1 MTHVSSARLS
11 ATRARPTTRRR
22 ILAFILAGGRGERL
36 HPLTRERGKPAVPF
50 GGKYRIIDFVLSNFV
65 NSGIHSIYALVQYKA
80 QSLIE
85 HLRMGWRFG
94 GLPDH
99 FVIAVPPQMRWG
111 ESWYRGTADAIY
123 QNLNLL
129 RDFNPDIVMIFGAD
143 HIYRMDI
150 NQMLAFHL
158 DRDAQVTVAALP
170 VPIEEASGF
179 GIIESDDDGRILG
192 FEEKPAAPRPMRS
205 DPARA
210 LSSMGNY
217 IFNRDIL
224 VETLIE
230 DARRSTDHDF
240 GRTIIP
246 ELYPYAGVF
255 AYDFLANEAP
265 GTKAYEEQGYWRD
278 VGTIA
283 AYWQAHMDLLGATP
297 LFDLDNPQWPILTA
311 PYNGPAVH
319 FIAGEVSDSL
329 IGEGSR
335 VDRAKVRR
343 SILGRGVKV
352 ADGALI
358 EESIVMD
365 HAMIGHGARLQ
376 RTIVDRYNVI
386 ADRDAIGVDL
396 VRDAQLYQ
404 VDPSGIVVLP
414 RGVTRYGS

>member
-1 MTHVSSARLS
+1 MRH
-11 ATRARPTTRRR
+11 R
-22 ILAFILAGGRGERL
+22 ILGFILAGGRGERL
-36 HPLTRERGKPAVPF
+36 QPLTRDRGKPAVPF
-50 GGKYRIIDFVLSNFV
+50 GGKYRIVDFVLSNFV
-65 NSGIHSIYALVQYKA
+65 NSGIHAIYALVQYKA

-85 HLRMGWRFG
+85 HLRVGWRFG

-111 ESWYRGTADAIY
+111 ESWYRGTADAVY

-143 HIYRMDI
+143 HIYRMDLG
-150 NQMLAFHL
+150 QMLTYHL
-158 DRDAQVTVAALP
+158 EHDAQVTVAALP
-170 VPIEEASGF
+170 IPIEDASAF
-179 GIIESDDDGRILG
+179 GIIEADAEGRIRG
-192 FEEKPAAPRPMRS
+192 FEEKPAKPRPLAS
-205 DPARA
+205 DASKA

-246 ELYPYAGVF
+246 ELYPYSGVF
-255 AYDFLANEAP
+255 AYNFLANDVP
-265 GTKAYEEQGYWRD
+265 GTREYEEQGYWRD

-297 LFDLDNPQWPILTA
+297 CFDLDNPQWPILTA
-311 PYNGPAVH
+311 TYGGPALH
-319 FIAGEVSDSL
+319 IINGDITDSL
-329 IGEGSR
+329 IGEGCR
-335 VDRAKVRR
+335 VDHATVRR
-343 SILGRGVKV
+343 SIIGRGVRIEPDAV
-352 ADGALI
+352 I

-365 HAMIGHGARLQ
+365 HTMIGRGARL
-376 RTIVDRYNVI
+376 RRVIVDRYNVI
-386 ADRDAIGVDL
+386 PDRDTIGMDP

-404 VDPSGIVVLP
+404 VDLSGIVVLP
-414 RGVTRYGS
+414 RGLTRYT

>member
-1 MTHVSSARLS
+1 MRH
-11 ATRARPTTRRR
+11 R
-22 ILAFILAGGRGERL
+22 ILGFVLAGGRGERL
-36 HPLTRERGKPAVPF
+36 QPLTRERGKPAVPF
-50 GGKYRIIDFVLSNFV
+50 GGKYRIVDFVLSNFV
-65 NSGIHSIYALVQYKA
+65 NSGIYAIYALVQYKA

-85 HLRMGWRFG
+85 HLRVGWRFG

-99 FVIAVPPQMRWG
+99 FVITVPPQMRWG

-143 HIYRMDI
+143 HIYRMDL

-158 DRDAQVTVAALP
+158 ERDAQVTVAALP
-170 VPIEEASGF
+170 VPVEEASGF
-179 GIIESDDDGRILG
+179 GIIEADPEGRVVG
-192 FEEKPAAPRPMRS
+192 FEEKPAKPRTMPQ

-255 AYDFLANEAP
+255 AYNFLANQVP
-265 GTKAYEEQGYWRD
+265 GTRAYEEQGYWRD
-278 VGTIA
+278 VGTIQ
-283 AYWQAHMDLLGATP
+283 AYWQAHMDLLGPEP

-311 PYNGPAVH
+311 QYAGPAVH
-319 FIAGEVSDSL
+319 FIGGEITDSL

-335 VDRAKVRR
+335 VERATVRR

-352 ADGALI
+352 AEGAVI

-365 HAMIGHGARLQ
+365 HTLVGRGARL
-376 RTIVDRYNVI
+376 RRVIADRYNVI
-386 ADRDAIGVDL
+386 ADHDTIGVDL
-396 VRDAQLYQ
+396 AKDAQVYR
-404 VDPSGIVVLP
+404 VDSSGIVVLP
-414 RGVTRYGS
+414 RGLTRYAV

>member
-1 MTHVSSARLS
+1 MARGR
-11 ATRARPTTRRR
+11 ATRHR
-22 ILAFILAGGRGERL
+22 ILGFILAGGRGDRL
-36 HPLTRERGKPAVPF
+36 QPLTRERGKPAVPF
-50 GGKYRIIDFVLSNFV
+50 GGKYRIVDFVLSNFV
-65 NSGIHSIYALVQYKA
+65 NSGIHAIYALVQYKA

-85 HLRMGWRFG
+85 HLRIGWRFG

-129 RDFNPDIVMIFGAD
+129 RDFDPDIVMVFGAD
-143 HIYRMDI
+143 HVYRMDV

-158 DRDAQVTVAALP
+158 ERDAQVTVAALP
-170 VPIEEASGF
+170 VPVDEASEF
-179 GIIESDDDGRILG
+179 GIIEADANGRIRG
-192 FEEKPAAPRPMRS
+192 FEEKPATPTPMVTDPR
-205 DPARA
+205 RA

-255 AYDFLANEAP
+255 SYDFMSNEVP
-265 GTKAYEEQGYWRD
+265 GRQPYEEHGYWRD
-278 VGTIA
+278 VGTLA

-297 LFDLDNPQWPILTA
+297 RFDLDNPQWPILTA
-311 PYNGPAVH
+311 AYGGPAAH
-319 FIAGEVSDSL
+319 MIGGAVSDSL
-329 IGEGSR
+329 VGEGSR
-335 VDRAKVRR
+335 IEEATIRR
-343 SILGRGVKV
+343 SIIGRGVKIGR
-352 ADGALI
+352 GAVV

-365 HAMIGHGARLQ
+365 HSTVGAGTRL
-376 RTIVDRYNVI
+376 RRAILDRYNVVG
-386 ADRDAIGVDL
+386 DGETIGFDPL
-396 VRDAQLYQ
+396 RDAQRLQ

-414 RGVTRYGS
+414 RGQTRYTS

>member
-1 MTHVSSARLS
+1 MARV
-11 ATRARPTTRRR
+11 RPTRHR
-22 ILAFILAGGRGERL
+22 ILGFILAGGRGERL
-36 HPLTRERGKPAVPF
+36 QPLTRERGKPAVPF
-50 GGKYRIIDFVLSNFV
+50 GGKYRIVDFALSNFV
-65 NSGIHSIYALVQYKA
+65 NSGIHAVYALVQYKA

-111 ESWYRGTADAIY
+111 ESWYRGTADAVY

-143 HIYRMDI
+143 HIYRMDL

-158 DRDAQVTVAALP
+158 ERDAQVTVAALP
-170 VPIEEASGF
+170 VPIEDASGF
-179 GIIESDDDGRILG
+179 GIIEADADGRIGG
-192 FEEKPAAPRPMRS
+192 FEEKPAKPRPMPS
-205 DPARA
+205 DPTKA

-246 ELYPYAGVF
+246 ELYPYSGVF
-255 AYDFLANEAP
+255 AYNFLANEVP
-265 GTKAYEEQGYWRD
+265 GTKDYEEQGYWRD
-278 VGTIA
+278 VGTIG

-297 LFDLDNPQWPILTA
+297 CFDLDNEQWPILTA
-311 PYNGPAVH
+311 AYSGPALH
-319 FIAGEVSDSL
+319 IIGGEISDSL
-329 IGEGSR
+329 LGEGCR
-335 VDRAKVRR
+335 VDHATVRR
-343 SILGRGVKV
+343 SILSRGVRIEP
-352 ADGALI
+352 GAVV

-365 HAMIGHGARLQ
+365 HTLIGRGASLR
-376 RTIVDRYNVI
+376 RVIVDRYNI
-386 ADRDAIGVDL
+386 IPDRDAIGVDPA
-396 VRDAQLYQ
+396 RDAQVYQ

-414 RGVTRYGS
+414 RGLTRYTL